1 MAAFKRSRS
10 SVPRLPFESAESIR
24 GSFTQLSQMLRW
36 RTRFFLFVPFELVPL
51 GFPASA
57 LPMVTLPDI
66 TPFQRRADELDAQMR
81 SPTFYTQ
88 ARLAAEVTREQQR
101 LAVLLGDYSALKKA
115 HAEIAEM
122 SGLLRDGSSDAELRE
137 MAEAELPALNARVEE
152 LHAAVLRQMIP
163 PEATDSRNTVVEI
176 RAGTGGEEAALF
188 AASLTRMYHRYCEAR
203 RWVIEPMGSSVS
215 ERGGFREISFLVR
228 GQDVYK
234 QLKFESGVHRVQRV
248 PSTEANGRIHTSTV
262 TVAVLPEAEEVDL
275 HIDPQDL
282 EITVQRASGP
292 GGQGVNTTD
301 SAVRII
307 HKPTGLMVFCA
318 DGRSQ
323 IKNKASAMAVLR
335 ARLLQRKQDEEAAK
349 YAAQR
354 KNQIGTGDRSER
366 VRTYNFP
373 QGRLTDHRIGLT
385 LYSLGQIIEGDIGP
399 VVEALQKADLEQKL
413 AELTGQPFDMKRA
426 ASGSNNN
433 DDDD

>member
-1 MAAFKRSRS
+1 
-10 SVPRLPFESAESIR
+10 
-24 GSFTQLSQMLRW
+24 
-36 RTRFFLFVPFELVPL
+36 
-51 GFPASA
+51 
-57 LPMVTLPDI
+57 MVTLPDI

-81 SPTFYTQ
+81 SPSFYTN
-88 ARLAAEVTREQQR
+88 ARAAADVTREHQR
-101 LAVLLGDYSALKKA
+101 LGTLLADHAALKKA
-115 HAEIAEM
+115 HADIAEM
-122 SGLLRDGSSDAELRE
+122 RPLLHDAGGDAELRE
-137 MAEAELPALNARVEE
+137 LAEAELPALEKRAED

-163 PEATDSRNTVVEI
+163 PEPTDSRNTVVEI

-188 AASLTRMYHRYCEAR
+188 AASLTRMYQRYCETR
-203 RWVIEPMGSSVS
+203 RWTIEPMATSLS

-323 IKNKASAMAVLR
+323 IKNKASAMSVLR

-354 KNQIGTGDRSER
+354 KSQIGTGDRSER
-366 VRTYNFP
+366 IRTYNFP
-373 QGRLTDHRIGLT
+373 QSRLTDHRIGLT
-385 LYSLGQIIEGDIGP
+385 LYSLAQIVEGDIAP
-399 VVEALQKADLEQKL
+399 VIEALQKADLEQKL
-413 AELTGQPFDMKRA
+413 AELTGVPFDMKRA
-426 ASGSNNN
+426 ASG
-433 DDDD
+433 DDGED